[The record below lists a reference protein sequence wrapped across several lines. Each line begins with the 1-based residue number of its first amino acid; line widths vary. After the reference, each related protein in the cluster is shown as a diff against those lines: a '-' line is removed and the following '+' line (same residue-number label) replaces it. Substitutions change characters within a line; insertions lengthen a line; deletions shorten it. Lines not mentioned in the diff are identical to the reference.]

1 VDYIRGLKSCKH
13 TDTHTG
19 LTSELEP
26 IEDKRL
32 LKSIYLPPSTGI
44 MTSPPH
50 SPRLTKPVIPPL
62 TRVSFTR
69 LAKPLS
75 PYPKFAN
82 SPCPFRPNHLPQLP
96 LLNDHILA
104 AIITSEPQ
112 PLDDLGTDVQT
123 WGDEKH
129 TLLSLAERGFKFFE
143 SRVTERVQDLAPGPF
158 KDREGIKV
166 NNPKP

>member
-1 VDYIRGLKSCKH
+1 M
-13 TDTHTG
+13 
-19 LTSELEP
+19 SELEP
-26 IEDKRL
+26 IWDKQL
-32 LKSIYLPPSTGI
+32 FELIYLSPSTSI
-44 MTSPPH
+44 MASSPP
-50 SPRLTKPVIPPL
+50 SPRLVKPVIPPL
-62 TRVSFTR
+62 MKLTFTR
-69 LAKPLS
+69 LAKPLL

-96 LLNDHILA
+96 ILNDHVLA

-112 PLDDLGTDVQT
+112 PPDDLGVDVQT

-129 TLLSLAERGFKFFE
+129 TLLSLAERGLKFFE

-166 NNPKP
+166 NTRKPLLYATDGRQ

>member
-1 VDYIRGLKSCKH
+1 
-13 TDTHTG
+13 
-19 LTSELEP
+19 
-26 IEDKRL
+26 
-32 LKSIYLPPSTGI
+32 
-44 MTSPPH
+44 MTSPPP

-62 TRVSFTR
+62 MKLSFTR
-69 LAKPLS
+69 LAKSLS

-82 SPCPFRPNHLPQLP
+82 SPCPFKPNHLPQLP
-96 LLNDHILA
+96 LLHDHVLA
-104 AIITSEPQ
+104 AIITSEDE
-112 PLDDLGTDVQT
+112 DDFGTGIQT

-166 NNPKP
+166 NLSRSSCVKLMKGDDPYDGNG

>member
-1 VDYIRGLKSCKH
+1 
-13 TDTHTG
+13 
-19 LTSELEP
+19 
-26 IEDKRL
+26 
-32 LKSIYLPPSTGI
+32 
-44 MTSPPH
+44 MTSPPP

-62 TRVSFTR
+62 MKLSFTR

-82 SPCPFRPNHLPQLP
+82 SPCPFRPNHLPQLR
-96 LLNDHILA
+96 LLNDHVLA

-112 PLDDLGTDVQT
+112 PLDDFGTDIQT

-166 NNPKP
+166 NILPSLLHETDRRR